1 MADHIEESKELKSN
15 NSAKVQSRISAA
27 ERQVEGIEEQMEK
40 LRSAYDAQI
49 SELRHRRDA
58 KALEI
63 ASLKN
68 LVSPVHQLPIEVLSK
83 IFELSCSPDADIAP
97 EHDIIRRTFVLSK
110 ICVDWRKVAYD
121 TPRIWA
127 RLCLSVPQHLKAITG
142 DVVWVGE
149 WLSRSRGLPI
159 ELHLNFLSSYFRRQD
174 TTHRTHRLLH
184 YALTHRHRIQILN
197 LSGNMTCFLP
207 IFRLPPSS
215 LPLLK
220 KLSLHSASED
230 PFPHDIDIQA
240 FLGSLEL
247 SQVELSESGPNTD
260 FLESLTLPTTQLVAL
275 QVKDTSMAS
284 SSFLK
289 PPIYADLFQQ
299 CQNLVNLKIDLQ
311 MSFGFEP
318 TISISLP
325 SLKFLDIVWRKL
337 SQGVNLLYCLVV
349 PSLQD
354 LSLHWCGISFP
365 EFSRDIDG
373 LRNHSESASRLTSLT
388 IYMRWLYTNDDPILI
403 LALFPRVTSVRIY
416 RIGFN
421 VSAFL
426 RAMTYSRGHPV
437 LLPKILDL
445 ELGFETLT
453 DRRYCPSELVPM
465 ILSRSWPARSHPD
478 TKRTSSQVMDLEDDV
493 TNEVCRLQRFNL
505 YGSRLN
511 EPDEELIATIP
522 GLTFEYDPN
531 ESK

>member
-1 MADHIEESKELKSN
+1 MADHIEDSIELKSN
-15 NSAKVQSRISAA
+15 NLAQIQSRISAA

-49 SELRHRRDA
+49 SELRRQRDA

-63 ASLKN
+63 ASHKN
-68 LVSPVHQLPIEVLSK
+68 LLSPVHQLPIEVLSK

-110 ICVDWRKVAYD
+110 ICVHWRKVAHD
-121 TPRIWA
+121 TPRIWS
-127 RLCLSVPQHLKAITG
+127 RLCLSESQHLKAITG

-159 ELHLNFLSSYFRRQD
+159 ELHLNFLNPYSRRQD
-174 TTHRTHRLLH
+174 ITRGMYKLLQH
-184 YALTHRHRIQILN
+184 ALTHRHRIQILN
-197 LSGNMTCFLP
+197 LSGNMNCFLP

-220 KLSLHSASED
+220 KLSLHSASQD
-230 PFPHDIDIQA
+230 PFPYYIDIQA

-247 SQVELSESGPNTD
+247 SQVELSKSGPNTD
-260 FLESLTLPTTQLVAL
+260 FLESLILPTTQLVAL
-275 QVKDTSMAS
+275 QVKDTS
-284 SSFLK
+284 SSFPKL
-289 PPIYADLFQQ
+289 PVYVDLFQQ
-299 CQNLVNLKIDLQ
+299 CPNLVNLIIDLQ
-311 MSFGFEP
+311 MSSGFDP

-325 SLKFLDIVWRKL
+325 SLKFLDIVCRQL
-337 SQGVNLLYCLVV
+337 SQGVSLLHCLVV

-354 LSLHWCGISFP
+354 LSLHWCGLSFP
-365 EFSRDIDG
+365 EFSRDIDR

-388 IYMRWLYTNDDPILI
+388 VYIRWLYTNDDLTSI

-416 RIGFN
+416 RIEFD

-426 RAMTYSRGHPV
+426 RAMTYSRGDPV

-445 ELGFETLT
+445 ELGFKTLT
-453 DRRYCPSELVPM
+453 DRQSYYPSELVPM

-478 TKRTSSQVMDLEDDV
+478 TEITSRQVMDLEDDV
-493 TNEVCRLQRFNL
+493 TNEVCRLQKFNL
-505 YGSRLN
+505 YGSWLK
-511 EPDEELIATIP
+511 EPDEELIAGIP
-522 GLTFEYDPN
+522 GLTFEYHPN
-531 ESK
+531 GCK